1 MKSKRNRKLN
11 RKIKRKRNTR
21 KMKGGKGSTGNQQDI
36 EDLLTAVTSVM
47 NIDLKDIVKRRYRTR
62 DLVDHQY
69 PLYHNNTAIMIAIVH
84 RNELSYEKV
93 ELLLSI
99 KPRPR
104 LDIRNNYGC
113 TPLMLAV
120 QKGDIRIV
128 NLLLRHNKTVIDTYD
143 IYYKTPLIYAINE
156 NYTYIVII
164 LLENDADPNIQDN
177 QGATAL
183 MYTIDVLIYAIQY
196 KHLNT
201 DYENLVGVY
210 EDIMIRL
217 IEKGGNLDIQD
228 NGGITARMR
237 IHTRKNELRGLLH

>member
-1 MKSKRNRKLN
+1 MKSKRNRKLK

-36 EDLLTAVTSVM
+36 EYLLTAVTSVM
-47 NIDLKDIVKRRYRTR
+47 NIYLEDIVKRRYRTR

-69 PLYHNNTAIMIAIVH
+69 PEYHNNTAIMIAIVH
-84 RNELSYEKV
+84 RNELSCEKV

-99 KPRPR
+99 KPKPR
-104 LDIRNNYGC
+104 LDIINNYGC

-120 QKGDIRIV
+120 QKGDSSIV
-128 NLLLRHNKTVIDTYD
+128 KLLLRHNKAIINIYD
-143 IYYKTPLIYAINE
+143 VYYKTPLVYAINQ
-156 NYTYIVII
+156 NYTDIVII
-164 LLENDADPNIQDN
+164 LLENGADPNIQDN

-183 MYTIDVLIYAIQY
+183 MYVIDALIYAIQHT
-196 KHLNT
+196 HLNT
-201 DYENLVGVY
+201 GYEVLAGVY
-210 EDIMIRL
+210 EDIMIML
-217 IEKGGNLDIQD
+217 IEKGGDLDIQD